1 MQSGPPALPND
12 YAERKSLPLYTYMFG
27 YFPLAWLEEVRVAVD
42 GDKQHGNTGAQI
54 HWVRDKSTDQLNTAM
69 RHLFDYGTGQK
80 RDVDGRAHLAKA
92 IWRLKAQLQLDLE
105 AGE

>member
-1 MQSGPPALPND
+1 MSM
-12 YAERKSLPLYTYMFG
+12 SLPTESRSRKELPLWTYMFG
-27 YFPLAWLEEVRVAVD
+27 YFPLAWLEEVKVAVS
-42 GDKQHGNTGAQI
+42 GNSQHDNKGSGIQ
-54 HWVRDKSTDQLNTAM
+54 WDRSKSPDQLNTAL

-80 RDVDGRAHLAKA
+80 RDTDGRCHLAKA